1 MKGRNN
7 KQNPENRDI
16 YKQAKNSPIYWL
28 LKNDTEELMSL
39 PFNTN
44 SLQFRDKEI
53 NAKYFKEL
61 YIDRFDNS
69 LSSEFK
75 QNLVEFYVYFSCT
88 VLGIVG
94 SMVAYYETGKIAKEF
109 LNFHLAFC
117 FILLAYSYA
126 LLGLVVR
133 TRYFLLRSREL
144 FASLNVMFVSYV
156 VLGHHKVLPSV
167 LSCEE
172 TETSLPSTLIIA
184 SFAYFYRN
192 VTFDYYKY
200 VVFTSVY
207 ASVLFII
214 VQTTLSTASLSEKF
228 VEYFFLTLFLTFIS
242 VESYKVSVRAALI
255 FFRVHYEDIKN
266 KPYETFSK
274 ESNEEF
280 KSGSELIIEKCDQII
295 SEIKHTK
302 SLIFFKD
309 VRDRLKSSI
318 KSLVSIKKY
327 LGHSGM
333 KDEIINISDSAKIDD
348 QDKQFLVQ
356 NFLEATQFLPIGQY
370 TRVMTL
376 KDLLATKPRMS
387 LSMKTLQDNTEA
399 LEKIGSDWN
408 FDIFTLSAQAGGP
421 LSIIAKHFFY
431 KWDISKI
438 LRTELD
444 TYFRL
449 FENIEIVIST

>member
-1 MKGRNN
+1 MKGRIN
-7 KQNPENRDI
+7 KQHPENRDI

-69 LSSEFK
+69 LSMEFK
-75 QNLVEFYVYFSCT
+75 HNLIEFYVYFTCT
-88 VLGIVG
+88 ILGILG
-94 SMVAYYETGKIAKEF
+94 STVAFRETGKIPVEV

-117 FILLAYSYA
+117 IILLVYSYI

-144 FASLNVMFVSYV
+144 FTSLNFLFISYI
-156 VLGHHKVLPSV
+156 VLGHHKVLPTI
-167 LSCEE
+167 LSCGE
-172 TETSLPSTLIIA
+172 TDTFLPNTLIIA
-184 SFAYFYRN
+184 SFIYFYRN

-200 VVFTSVY
+200 VVLTSVY
-207 ASVLFII
+207 ASLLFLI
-214 VQTTLSTASLSEKF
+214 VQTTLSTASISVKF

-242 VESYKVSVRAALI
+242 VESYKVSIRAALI

-266 KPYETFSK
+266 KPYETFSR

-280 KSGSELIIEKCDQII
+280 KSGSELVIEKCDEII
-295 SEIKHTK
+295 LEIKHTK

-309 VRDRLKSSI
+309 VRDRLKSAI

-327 LGHSGM
+327 LGHSGV
-333 KDEIINISDSAKIDD
+333 KDEFINISDSAKIDD

-376 KDLLATKPRMS
+376 KDLLSTKPRMS

-408 FDIFTLSAQAGGP
+408 FNIFSLSQQAGGP
-421 LSIIAKHFFY
+421 LSIIAKHFYY

-449 FENIEIVIST
+449 FENIEIVKST